1 MAFSQRKRPNFL
13 ANVPRP
19 KELGEK
25 EKPLPIFAKEAV
37 KERRSK
43 KRLLHPRR
51 FFFAKRCICGSKA
64 F

>member
-1 MAFSQRKRPNFL
+1 MSRHFHEENAPIFF

-25 EKPLPIFAKEAV
+25 EKPLPIFVKEAV

-43 KRLLHPRR
+43 EKTTTS
-51 FFFAKRCICGSKA
+51 SKA
-64 F
+64 LFLRKAMHLWQ